1 MSMSVTLDMMPSIK
15 AATCVACSVQ
25 MPSNSDAALLA
36 RLVFAEAIP
45 TQTGTWAIASVVVNR
60 THAPGFRTTVSGV
73 ITQPMQFD
81 ATFDGNARWAQA
93 ATQDGIRK
101 LNPAACLQYQY
112 SVNAAQNALQ
122 GNTNTDAVLYYDD
135 SIGEPSWAK
144 SDKVLPADVIGGGAL
159 GNYIDNPTGNGQYFF
174 KYAPPKPKKKRGG
187 KH

>member
-1 MSMSVTLDMMPSIK
+1 
-15 AATCVACSVQ
+15 
-25 MPSNSDAALLA
+25 
-36 RLVFAEAIP
+36 
-45 TQTGTWAIASVVVNR
+45 
-60 THAPGFRTTVSGV
+60 
-73 ITQPMQFD
+73 MQFD